1 MSARGGRLGALGR
14 CAALGLVALA
24 LAGCSRALTDR
35 VGSDTDVDDTDASV
49 DDTDPGLTSADPD
62 VLFVI
67 HNAAMI
73 EARLKL
79 IAAAP
84 SLLFRLQDSG
94 TDWHVGVITAD
105 VDDSTQNGTLQGP
118 SGHAFV
124 DASASDP
131 SAAFSEIADV
141 GDAGSLT
148 GAGLRAASRA
158 LLMPTP
164 QLQQANAGFV
174 RTGDRVVI
182 VVLSDDDDASR
193 GSPTGQDFAR
203 DIGALPGASSVTFSA
218 IVGPDPDGCES
229 AELRALAGTTYNRV
243 AAAMGGRSYS
253 ICDDDYAAILDAIG
267 RDAVQL
273 P

>member
-1 MSARGGRLGALGR
+1 MSWALR
-14 CAALGLVALA
+14 RALVAA
-24 LAGCSRALTDR
+24 MVSGTGCSRALTDR
-35 VGSDTDVDDTDASV
+35 VATDSDVTDTDASV
-49 DDTDPGLTSADPD
+49 DDTDPGLTPADPD

-67 HNAAMI
+67 HNAAMV

-79 IAAAP
+79 IAAVP
-84 SLLFRLQDSG
+84 SLLARLQDSG
-94 TDWHVGVITAD
+94 ADWHVGVITAD

-131 SAAFSEIADV
+131 SAAFAEIADV

-193 GSPTGQDFAR
+193 GSPSGQDFAR
-203 DIGALPGASSVTFSA
+203 DIGALPGASSVTLTA